1 MSDTLNPQLVLERKL
16 WGHSLLVALL
26 VAGFFVGY
34 VLLLDTVFTWV
45 SLAKVMAGT
54 ANFLFAMS
62 LSLSSF
68 AYFFNFLD
76 SKVIYRKYLG
86 LLGYFAALG
95 YALSLPI
102 LRPERYGYGLP
113 EYFWTSDVLLGLG
126 AMGIFTMMALISNN
140 RAMQWIGP
148 VRWRSLLRLGYL
160 AFFLLVLRGVI
171 NESQPIGVDPHPEYW
186 ALYLHNLDTLPPVR
200 LLFSVV
206 ALTVIFFRLAVV
218 FDLWQKRRQSLSL
231 VSSSTSTSTSTL
243 N

>member
-1 MSDTLNPQLVLERKL
+1 MSNTINPQRALERKL
-16 WGHSLLVALL
+16 WGQSLGVALL
-26 VAGFFVGY
+26 VALFFVGY
-34 VLLLDTVFTWV
+34 VTVLDGIFTWV

-86 LLGYFAALG
+86 LLGYFSALG
-95 YALSLPI
+95 YAFSLPI

-113 EYFWTSDVLLGLG
+113 EYFWTSDVILGLA

-148 VRWRSLLRLGYL
+148 GRWRSLLRLGYL
-160 AFFLLVLRGVI
+160 AFFLLVLRAVI
-171 NESQPIGVDPHPEYW
+171 NESEPIGVDAHPEYW
-186 ALYLHNLDTLPPVR
+186 VSYLQSLDTLPPVR

-206 ALTVIFFRLAVV
+206 ALTVLFFRLAVV
-218 FDLWQKRRQSLSL
+218 FDLWQKRKQPTLPPT
-231 VSSSTSTSTSTL
+231 VPTTSIPR
-243 N
+243 